1 MQTMIDSHSPFSRR
15 EKTVFSQINWG
26 VILIYSALVLIG
38 WVNIYAAVFDEAHAE
53 IFDISRQYGKQLI
66 WIGVSFLLG
75 FCILLI
81 DSKFFTQTAYII
93 YILMMLALLAVLLT
107 GTVTKGSKS
116 WFLIGS
122 SFKLQ
127 PSEFAK
133 FATVLALAKYLGTLG
148 VKMKERKT
156 RIMAFVIIALPCL
169 LVLLQNDTGSSLVFL
184 SLILVLYRE
193 GLSAGVLWVGLAA
206 VLLFIAALLINQYV
220 IIGLLVVI
228 AIWVI
233 IKWARRH
240 KKIPIVAVC
249 VLAACGFV
257 LSVDYVFDNVL
268 EPHQKDRIEILFGM
282 KQDPK
287 GVGYNVNQSKIAI
300 GSGRFLGKGFREG
313 TQTKYNFVPEQSTDF
328 IFCTIGEEWGFA
340 GSAAVIVL
348 YVVLFIRLVK
358 MAERQRS
365 DTARIY
371 GYGVASILFIH
382 FSINIGMTL
391 GLLPVIGIPLPFIS
405 YGGSSLLSFT
415 LLLFIFIRQDAVRT
429 ELI

>member
-1 MQTMIDSHSPFSRR
+1 MTKTELSFSKRD
-15 EKTVFSQINWG
+15 KTIFSQINWG
-26 VILIYSALVLIG
+26 TVLIYLSLVLIG
-38 WVNIYAAVFDEAHAE
+38 WVNIYAAVFDETHAE

-66 WIGVSFLLG
+66 WIGISLLLG
-75 FCILLI
+75 FCTLLI
-81 DSKFFTQTAYII
+81 DSKFFTQTAYVI

-116 WFLIGS
+116 WFLIGE

-133 FATVLALAKYLGTLG
+133 FATVLALAKYLGKLG
-148 VKMKERKT
+148 IELKDLKT
-156 RIMAFVIIALPCL
+156 KIISFVIIIIPCA

-193 GLSAGVLWVGLAA
+193 GLSSMILWIGLAA
-206 VLLFIAALLINQYV
+206 IILFVAALLINQYI
-220 IIGLLVVI
+220 IIGFLLLLT
-228 AIWVI
+228 IWVI
-233 IKWARRH
+233 VKWARRH
-240 KKIPIVAVC
+240 KKIPSVIIC
-249 VLAACGFV
+249 TIAAIGFV
-257 LSVDYVFDNVL
+257 LSVDYVFENVL
-268 EPHQKDRIEILFGM
+268 ESHQKDRIEILFGL
-282 KQDPK
+282 KEDPK

-328 IFCTIGEEWGFA
+328 IFCTIGEEWGFV
-340 GSAAVIVL
+340 GSITVVAL
-348 YVVLFIRLVK
+348 YVVLLIRLVK

-371 GYGVASILFIH
+371 GYGVVSILFIH
-382 FSINIGMTL
+382 FAINIGMTL

>member
-1 MQTMIDSHSPFSRR
+1 MTKTELSFSKRD
-15 EKTVFSQINWG
+15 KTIFSQINWG
-26 VILIYSALVLIG
+26 TVLIYLSLVLIG
-38 WVNIYAAVFDEAHAE
+38 WVNIYAAVFDETHAE

-66 WIGVSFLLG
+66 WIGISLLLG

-93 YILMMLALLAVLLT
+93 YTLMMLALLAVLLT

-133 FATVLALAKYLGTLG
+133 FATVLALAKYLGKLG
-148 VKMKERKT
+148 VEMKDFKT
-156 RIMAFVIIALPCL
+156 KIISFAIIAIPCT

-193 GLSAGVLWVGLAA
+193 GLSPVMLWVGLAA
-206 VLLFIAALLINQYV
+206 IILFIAALLVNQYI
-220 IIGLLVVI
+220 IIGVLLLI
-228 AIWVI
+228 TIWMI
-233 IKWARRH
+233 IKRVRKR
-240 KKIPIVAVC
+240 KKITALIIWTI
-249 VLAACGFV
+249 AAIGFI
-257 LSVDYVFDNVL
+257 LSVDYVFENVL
-268 EPHQKDRIEILFGM
+268 ESHQKDRIEILFGL
-282 KQDPK
+282 KEDPK

-328 IFCTIGEEWGFA
+328 IFCTIGEEWGFV
-340 GSAAVIVL
+340 GSITVIAL
-348 YVVLFIRLVK
+348 CVVLLIRLVK

-371 GYGVASILFIH
+371 GYGVVSILFIH
-382 FSINIGMTL
+382 FAINIGMTL